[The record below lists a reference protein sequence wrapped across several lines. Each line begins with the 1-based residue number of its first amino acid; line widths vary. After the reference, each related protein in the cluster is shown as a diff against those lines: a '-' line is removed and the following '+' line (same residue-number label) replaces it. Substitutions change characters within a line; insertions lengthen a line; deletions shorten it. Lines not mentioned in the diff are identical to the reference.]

1 MKDCKSCI
9 HAVYHPSGAFVCC
22 RKNNNR
28 AKTFHTL
35 VKGCPEHAAGRII
48 TGRKP
53 FTLL

>member
-35 VKGCPEHAAGRII
+35 VKGCPEQS
-48 TGRKP
+48 KDEK
-53 FTLL
+53 